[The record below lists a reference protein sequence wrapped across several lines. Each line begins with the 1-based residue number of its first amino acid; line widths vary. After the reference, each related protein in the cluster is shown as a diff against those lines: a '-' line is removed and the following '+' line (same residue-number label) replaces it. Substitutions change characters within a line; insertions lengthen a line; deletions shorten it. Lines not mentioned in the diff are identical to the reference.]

1 MRFENASLLRKFA
14 VKFNRMF
21 SILETFSKQDEN
33 VDVNVYGSLGTGTR
47 PPFSAGKN
55 KL

>member
-1 MRFENASLLRKFA
+1 MTLNKLKF
-14 VKFNRMF
+14 VHNKFVVF
-21 SILETFSKQDEN
+21 TALETFSKQDEN